1 MTTPIKYI
9 GHRPVYR
16 DGAYGTKAEF
26 VQGQTLMV
34 ADEVARKML
43 RHPDVYVLGED
54 PAVPGAPEV
63 AEPPDRTG
71 QKDVDHQEALDALRT
86 MNKVS
91 LKQYAQTHF
100 RVELAD
106 DQVGK
111 MRDQVRTMVEQYGL
125 T

>member
-9 GHRPVYR
+9 GHRPVYK
-16 DGAYGTKAEF
+16 DGCYGTKAEF

-43 RHPDVYVLGED
+43 RHPDVYVLGEA
-54 PAVPGAPEV
+54 PASATDEV
-63 AEPPDRTG
+63 AEPADRTG
-71 QKDVDHQEALDALRT
+71 QKDVDLQEAIDSLRT

-100 RVELAD
+100 RVELPDAA
-106 DQVGK
+106 VGE
-111 MRDQVRTMVEQYGL
+111 MRDRVRTMVEQYGL

>member
-1 MTTPIKYI
+1 MTTPIKYV

-43 RHPDVYVLGED
+43 RHPDVYVLGEA
-54 PAVPGAPEV
+54 PADDRTDV

-71 QKDVDHQEALDALRT
+71 QQDVDLQEALDSLRT

-100 RVELAD
+100 RVDLKD
-106 DQVGK
+106 DAVGK